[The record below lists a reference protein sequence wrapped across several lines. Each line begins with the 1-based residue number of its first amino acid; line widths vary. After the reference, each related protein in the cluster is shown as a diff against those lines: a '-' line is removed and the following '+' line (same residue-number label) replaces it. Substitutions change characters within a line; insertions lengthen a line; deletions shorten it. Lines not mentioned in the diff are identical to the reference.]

1 MKQNTRHTIYQKQ
14 LGIEAQYKHLII
26 QVNSK
31 TQYTKT
37 NPYLNPFLK
46 NEILVITFKIKQ
58 RRF

>member
-31 TQYTKT
+31 TQYT
-37 NPYLNPFLK
+37 NN
-46 NEILVITFKIKQ
+46 ILIQIHI
-58 RRF
+58 